1 MLKQIFFLFIVRPL
15 IILIS
20 GINLRNREK
29 LPQDGPCI
37 IVANH
42 NSHLDTMILMSIFSL
57 SKIKKV
63 RPLAAADYF
72 LRNRYLAWFSLNVLG
87 IIPLS
92 RKPKKSEGHPF
103 AKVHE
108 VLSNGDIVILF
119 PEGSRG
125 EAEKMV
131 PFKTGI
137 AHLAK
142 SCPNVPIVSVYI
154 HGAGKSLPKGEAL
167 FVPFIIDVN
176 IADAIY
182 YKNDNIKDF
191 TIKIEETIKKLQ
203 SEIL

>member
-1 MLKQIFFLFIVRPL
+1 MLKQIFFLFIVRP
-15 IILIS
+15 IIMLIS

-29 LPQDGPCI
+29 LPQNGPCI

-42 NSHLDTMILMSIFSL
+42 NSHLDTMVLMSIFPL

-72 LRNRYLAWFSLNVLG
+72 LKNRYLAWFSLNILG
-87 IIPLS
+87 IIPLN

-108 VLSNGDIVILF
+108 ALSNGDIVILF

-125 EAEKMV
+125 EAEKMI

-142 SCPNVPIVSVYI
+142 SCPDTPIVPVYI

-167 FVPFIIDVN
+167 FVPFIIDLN
-176 IADAIY
+176 IGDAIY
-182 YKNDNIKDF
+182 YEDSSTKEFTAKLEDEIKEL
-191 TIKIEETIKKLQ
+191 KSETL
-203 SEIL
+203 